1 MNLESFMLS
10 EISQTEKHKYSVITF
25 LDMEPKKKK
34 IIRQANV
41 CNKQT
46 KMYRLIQKTNQ
57 KIPVRRG
64 KERGARLGYEV
75 KSYKLLC
82 IK

>member
-46 KMYRLIQKTNQ
+46 KMYRLIQKTN
-57 KIPVRRG
+57 
-64 KERGARLGYEV
+64 
-75 KSYKLLC
+75 
-82 IK
+82 